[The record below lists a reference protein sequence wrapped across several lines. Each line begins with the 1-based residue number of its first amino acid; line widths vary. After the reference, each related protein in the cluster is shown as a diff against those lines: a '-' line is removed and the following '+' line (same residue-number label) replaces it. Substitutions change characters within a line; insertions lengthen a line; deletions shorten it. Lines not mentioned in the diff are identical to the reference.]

1 MSSDI
6 KFKWSN
12 KSFYDLR
19 RDPAVIRELERRGR
33 RIVNAANR
41 TLSENS
47 LGSKV
52 RDRRARSV
60 GYKMSSFQ
68 GRKVRQGRWFVQIYA
83 ASNHAKHSNAVHN
96 TLIRVL
102 NETQNP
108 SPAAVDLRPGD
119 HP

>member
-1 MSSDI
+1 MANS
-6 KFKWSN
+6 FKLSWKN

-19 RDPAVIRELERRGR
+19 RDTAVVKELERRGR
-33 RIVNAANR
+33 TIVNAANR
-41 TLSENS
+41 TLDENS

-52 RDRRARSV
+52 RARRARSV

-68 GRKVRQGRWFVQIYA
+68 GRKVKQGRWFVQVYA
-83 ASNHAKHSNAVHN
+83 SSDHAKRSNAKHN

-102 NETQNP
+102 NETQSVN
-108 SPAAVDLRPGD
+108 AVDLRPGD